1 MKVTV
6 DRVELDA
13 DDSRPGLVYGHTV
26 KKVRVAFTLRAGSAR
41 KLLDEILKSQ
51 RAVTRDVDD
60 AEARLVLVD
69 VEGTTPLGAGPS
81 PEQMR
86 ALMRAN
92 TGEPS
97 KWPRPGIG

>member
-1 MKVTV
+1 MKITV

-41 KLLDEILKSQ
+41 KLLDEIVKAQ

-69 VEGTTPLGAGPS
+69 VQGTTPLGAGAS
-81 PEQMR
+81 PDQMR
-86 ALMRAN
+86 ALMRDN
-92 TGEPS
+92 TGGPS
-97 KWPRPGIG
+97 KWPGPGT